1 MCVEDLNTVF
11 KEFLRI
17 KGFAILLEW
26 LFIWS
31 AAAAA
36 VASVVSNSV
45 GPHRQH
51 PTRLLCPW
59 DSPGKNTG
67 VGCHFLLQCMKVK
80 SDSEVTQSMDCSL
93 PGSSVLGW

>member
-31 AAAAA
+31 
-36 VASVVSNSV
+36 
-45 GPHRQH
+45 R
-51 PTRLLCPW
+51 
-59 DSPGKNTG
+59 KNKINFEADFKYLK
-67 VGCHFLLQCMKVK
+67 HFLPIAYILYDTYYLQ
-80 SDSEVTQSMDCSL
+80 
-93 PGSSVLGW
+93 

>member
-1 MCVEDLNTVF
+1 MCVEEDLNTVF

-36 VASVVSNSV
+36 AVASVVSNSV
-45 GPHRQH
+45 
-51 PTRLLCPW
+51 
-59 DSPGKNTG
+59 
-67 VGCHFLLQCMKVK
+67 
-80 SDSEVTQSMDCSL
+80 
-93 PGSSVLGW
+93 